1 MSYLD
6 KLQRVL
12 NSKELFYILLLGLL
26 FQTSLR
32 ITGNNIKAC
41 QYYTFTCN
49 QDVCAIPL
57 PDNNPF
63 NDKYVFLQANTTI
76 NIVPNSE
83 CFAFSYNPTIFIFA
97 GVCLSGIAYFM
108 AKMLQKG

>member
-1 MSYLD
+1 MSYSD
-6 KLQRVL
+6 NLQKIFT
-12 NSKELFYILLLGLL
+12 SKELFFILLLGLL

-32 ITGNNIKAC
+32 ITGNNMKAC

-63 NDKYVFLQANTTI
+63 NDKYVFLQGNTTI

-83 CFAFSYNPTIFIFA
+83 CFAYSYNPALFMFA
-97 GVCLSGIAYFM
+97 GICLSGIAYFL
-108 AKMLQKG
+108 AKIVQKG